1 VQWAAAAPRIH
12 SRPGIA
18 SFVIGLAV
26 ILGNIALVI
35 LAAVLSQQPQSQ
47 KSPAM
52 IAVGLLLIAGMGISL
67 IGIALGVVGIVQRD
81 RRKAL
86 AILGLCLNGG
96 MLLLIEALMFIGM
109 RMKK

>member
-1 VQWAAAAPRIH
+1 MV
-12 SRPGIA
+12 
-18 SFVIGLAV
+18 VGLVV

-52 IAVGLLLIAGMGISL
+52 IAVGLLLIAGMGVSL
-67 IGIALGVVGIVQRD
+67 VGIALGVVGVIQRD
-81 RRKAL
+81 RSKAL
-86 AILGLCLNGG
+86 AVIGLCLNGG